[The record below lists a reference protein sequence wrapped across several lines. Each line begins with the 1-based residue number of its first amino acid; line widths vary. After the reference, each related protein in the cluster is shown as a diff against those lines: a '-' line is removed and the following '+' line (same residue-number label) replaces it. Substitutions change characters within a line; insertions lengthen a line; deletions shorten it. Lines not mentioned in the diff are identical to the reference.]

1 MYTSELARH
10 QNRVV
15 LFRYNLD
22 LRRVSGAINT
32 PVHYHAK
39 PRTTSTRP
47 SPNEEHIKLVVGRL
61 FILNIIVS
69 INHPMS
75 PNSKR
80 RDSTANGLISG
91 RLEINAVVF
100 SPIGNWDDFFSGKF
114 CDTAIQGL
122 NQ

>member
-15 LFRYNLD
+15 LFRYHLD
-22 LRRVSGAINT
+22 LSRVFGVVNT
-32 PVHYHAK
+32 LVHYHAK

-69 INHPMS
+69 INHPMP
-75 PNSKR
+75 PNPKR
-80 RDSTANGLISG
+80 RNSTANGLISS
-91 RLEINAVVF
+91 RLKINAIILGPV
-100 SPIGNWDDFFSGKF
+100 GNWNNLLGCKLSN
-114 CDTAIQGL
+114 TAIQRF
-122 NQ
+122 N